1 MSLTTLRRGRAW
13 SFDLARHDIR
23 SQLPAA
29 IREIMQNG
37 LLHRTFEEALI
48 PEFLFPMIASPRP
61 WSQNIGDTG
70 TFTRSGL
77 LTPTTTP
84 LSGSDPSPQ
93 TYSIEQ
99 YSVTMDQYGITLD
112 TNMLQSR
119 MTLAS
124 KYLEDV
130 QKLAISA
137 GQSLNRIARDKMY
150 AAYAGGRTWA
160 TTAGASD
167 TSIIV
172 QSVKGFEYVLVNG
185 KPTPVSGAN
194 PLPIKIEGVAN
205 TVTGVNAG
213 TSTLTLGT
221 ARADVV
227 GDAVVA
233 DNAPVSIRPSGTLD
247 SAFDLGTS
255 NVVTFKMF
263 RAAVARLRKM
273 NVPTFGGYYTAHID
287 PDTETQLF
295 DDADFKQALQGRVD
309 SPIYRDLSIGRFG
322 GIDWVRDNETPT
334 VAGGTGGAV
343 TVHRPIVFGAES
355 LLSAPFEGMG
365 DLLRETDVSDV
376 PSIQMVGPA
385 NGVQVAMI
393 TRPPMDRLQQ
403 ILSSTWSWVGDFGV
417 PSDSTTGDASLF
429 KRAVV
434 LEHA

>member
-1 MSLTTLRRGRAW
+1 MTVQTARWAFQL
-13 SFDLARHDIR
+13 DRHDVR
-23 SQLPAA
+23 STLPAA

-37 LLHRTFEEALI
+37 LLYRTFEDALL
-48 PEFLFPMIASPRP
+48 PEFLYPMIATPRP
-61 WSQNIGDTG
+61 WSANLGDTG
-70 TFTRSGL
+70 TFTRTGL
-77 LTPTTTP
+77 LNPVTTP
-84 LSGSDPSPQ
+84 ITGSDPSTQ
-93 TYSIEQ
+93 TYGIEQ
-99 YSVTMDQYGITLD
+99 WSVTMDQYGSAID

-119 MTLAS
+119 MSLAS

-130 QKLAISA
+130 QKLAINA
-137 GQSLNRIARDKMY
+137 GQSLNRIARDRLY
-150 AAYAGGRTWA
+150 GAYAGGRTWC
-160 TTAGASD
+160 TTAGSSD

-172 QSVKGFEYVLVNG
+172 QSVKGFETVLVNG
-185 KPTPVSGAN
+185 KPTPVSASN
-194 PLPIKIEGVAN
+194 PLNVTIAGVAN
-205 TVTGVNAG
+205 TVTGVNTG

-233 DNAPVSIRPSGTLD
+233 VNAPVSIRPGTQATAYEL
-247 SAFDLGTS
+247 STS

-273 NVPTFGGYYTAHID
+273 NVPTLGGYYTAHID

-334 VAGGTGGAV
+334 LLGGSSGNV
-343 TVHRPIVFGAES
+343 TVHRPIVFGAEAFV
-355 LLSAPFEGMG
+355 SAPFEGMG
-365 DLLRETDVSDV
+365 SLLAETDVSDV

-385 NGVQVAMI
+385 SGVQVAMI
-393 TRPPMDRLQQ
+393 TRPPQDRLQQ
-403 ILSSTWSWVGDFGV
+403 VIGSAWSWVGDFGV
-417 PSDSTTGDASLF
+417 PSDSTTGDAALY
-429 KRAVV
+429 KRAVI

>member
-1 MSLTTLRRGRAW
+1 MSLPMSAMRRAW

-37 LLHRTFEEALI
+37 LLYRTFEEALF
-48 PEFLFPMIASPRP
+48 PEFLYPMIATSRP

-70 TFTRSGL
+70 TFTRAGL

-84 LSGSDPSPQ
+84 LTGSDPSPQ
-93 TYSIEQ
+93 TYSVEQ

-137 GQSLNRIARDKMY
+137 GQSLNRIARDKLY
-150 AAYAGGRTWA
+150 NAYAGGRTWA
-160 TTAGASD
+160 TAAGTSD
-167 TSIIV
+167 SSVVV
-172 QSVKGFEYVLVNG
+172 QSVRGFEYVLANG

-194 PLPIKIEGVAN
+194 PLPITIEGVAN

-213 TSTLTLGT
+213 TNTLTLGT
-221 ARADVV
+221 ARVDVV

-233 DNAPVSIRPSGTLD
+233 NNAPVSIRPSNTLD
-247 SAFDLGTS
+247 TAYDISTS
-255 NVVTFKMF
+255 NVATFKMF

-273 NVPTFGGYYTAHID
+273 NVPTFGGYYAAHID

-295 DDADFKQALQGRVD
+295 DDPDFKQALQGRVD
-309 SPIYRDLSIGRFG
+309 SPVYTDLSIGRFG

-334 VAGGTGGAV
+334 ISGGTTGAV
-343 TVHRPIVFGAES
+343 PVHRPLVFGAES
-355 LLSAPFEGMG
+355 LVSAPFEGMG
-365 DLLRETDVSDV
+365 DLLRETDASDV
-376 PSIQMVGPA
+376 PSIQMIGPA
-385 NGVQVAMI
+385 NGVQVALI
-393 TRPPMDRLQQ
+393 TRPPQDRLQQ

-417 PSDSTTGDASLF
+417 PSDATSGDSALF